1 MQDAARKILRQFWGY
16 DDFRPFQYE
25 IIQSVLSG
33 RDTLALLP
41 TGGGKSL
48 TFQVPALMMEGLTLV
63 VSPLIAL
70 MNDQVAQLKKRG
82 VKSDCL
88 HSGLHRREIERL
100 LDNAAFGDTKL
111 LYISP
116 ERLQSK
122 DFLMRM
128 PQLPVS
134 LLVVDEAHCISMW
147 GYDFRPAYLS
157 IAEVRSELKKCP
169 CIALTASATAEV
181 QTDIVKRLQLK
192 DPVVVQGQF
201 TRPNLKFGVLHT
213 EDKSQRA
220 FKLLHQEK
228 GSAIVYAR
236 TRRMCRELAG
246 FFAKK
251 GLSATYYHAGLDRVE
266 RVRRENAF
274 LQRDVRVMVATN
286 AFGMGIDKSD
296 VRMVIHHDLPDNL
309 ESYYQEAGRA
319 GRDGQEA
326 YALQLFHP
334 SDVLRLE
341 NQYEQ
346 SFPDLAAIRRIYRGL
361 GNYFKLAIGGGLGVT
376 YRFEL
381 EEFVKAFD
389 LSAVTVYNSL
399 KILEQSGWIHL
410 AESVFEPS
418 KVQFLVEKDTLY
430 DYQLRNKARDP
441 IIRALLRLYQ
451 GILADLVPVRESQ
464 LASFLHIDI
473 TKVKASLKEMHAD
486 GVLEYIEQSDSGQL
500 TMLRER
506 VSHENLL
513 IDTEL
518 LSFRKER
525 YRKGI
530 DALISYVH
538 GGVCRQRF
546 ILEYF
551 DVPVQDDCGVC
562 DYCAMQ
568 NRIRKIEGESIELI
582 TEKVLKTLTSDPQ
595 RISGITRQ
603 LDEYPQSLIH
613 QILQLLLMEEKVIK
627 TDDQIQLAQ

>member
-1 MQDAARKILRQFWGY
+1 MQDAARKILRQYWGY
-16 DDFRPFQYE
+16 DDFRPFQFE
-25 IIQSVLSG
+25 IIESVLSG
-33 RDTLALLP
+33 HDTLALLP

-82 VKSDCL
+82 VKADCL

-122 DFLMRM
+122 DFRMRL
-128 PQLPVS
+128 PQLNVS
-134 LLVVDEAHCISMW
+134 SLVVDEAHCISMW

-157 IAEVRSELKKCP
+157 IAEVRAELKKCP
-169 CIALTASATAEV
+169 CIALTASATSEV
-181 QTDIVKRLQLK
+181 QTDIVKRLELQK
-192 DPVVVQGQF
+192 PAVVQGQF

-213 EDKSQRA
+213 EDKLQRA
-220 FKLLHQEK
+220 FKLLYRQK

-236 TRRMCRELAG
+236 TRRMCRELAV
-246 FFAKK
+246 FFAKQ
-251 GLSATYYHAGLDRVE
+251 GLSATYYHAGLDRNE
-266 RVRRENAF
+266 RVKRENAF
-274 LQRDVRVMVATN
+274 LHREVRIMVATN
-286 AFGMGIDKSD
+286 AFGMGIDKAD

-319 GRDGQEA
+319 GRDGEEA
-326 YALQLFHP
+326 YALLLFHQ

-346 SFPDLAAIRRIYRGL
+346 SFPQLEVIRRIYRGL

-381 EEFVKAFD
+381 EDFTKAFD
-389 LSAVTVYNSL
+389 LSAVTVYNAL

-418 KVQFLVEKDTLY
+418 KVQFLVEKDILY
-430 DYQLRNKARDP
+430 DYQLRNRGRDP

-451 GILADLVPVRESQ
+451 GILADFVPIRESQ
-464 LASFLHIDI
+464 LASFLHCDVNKI
-473 TKVKASLKEMHAD
+473 KVSLKEMHAD
-486 GVLEYIEQSDSGQL
+486 GVLEYIEQCDSGQL

-518 LSFRKER
+518 LAFRKER

-530 DALISYVH
+530 DALIQYVH
-538 GGVCRQRF
+538 GGICRQRF

-551 DVPVQDDCGVC
+551 DVPVERDCGVC
-562 DYCAMQ
+562 DQCAMQ
-568 NRIRKIEGESIELI
+568 RRMRKVENESIEDI
-582 TEKVLKTLTSDPQ
+582 TEKVLSTLTSDPQ
-595 RISGITRQ
+595 RISRITEQ
-603 LDEYPQSLIH
+603 LEDYPRPLIQ

>member
-1 MQDAARKILRQFWGY
+1 MQEAARKILHRYWGY
-16 DDFRPFQYE
+16 NDFRPFQFE
-25 IIQSVLSG
+25 IIKSVLSG

-48 TFQVPALMMEGLTLV
+48 TFQVPALMLEGLTLV
-63 VSPLIAL
+63 ISPLIAL

-82 VKSDCL
+82 VKADCL

-100 LDNAAFGDTKL
+100 LDNAAFGNTKL

-147 GYDFRPAYLS
+147 GYDFRPSYLS
-157 IAEVRSELKKCP
+157 IAEVRSELNECP
-169 CIALTASATAEV
+169 CIALTASATSEV
-181 QTDIVKRLQLK
+181 QIDIVKRLKLN
-192 DPVVVQGQF
+192 DLVVVQGQF
-201 TRPNLKFGVLHT
+201 TRPNLKFGVLNT
-213 EDKSQRA
+213 EDKAQRA
-220 FKLLHQEK
+220 LKLLHREE

-246 FFAKK
+246 FFVKN
-251 GLSATYYHAGLDRVE
+251 GLSATYYHAGLDRIE
-266 RVRRENAF
+266 RVTRENAF
-274 LQRDVRVMVATN
+274 LQRETRVMVATN

-319 GRDGQEA
+319 GRDGEEA
-326 YALQLFHP
+326 YALMLFHQ
-334 SDVLRLE
+334 SDILRLE

-346 SFPDLAAIRRIYRGL
+346 SFPDLTVIRRIYRGL
-361 GNYFKLAIGGGLGVT
+361 GNYFKLAVGGGLGVT

-389 LSAVTVYNSL
+389 LSAVTVHNSL

-410 AESVFEPS
+410 AEGVFEPS

-430 DYQLRNKARDP
+430 DYQLRNKSRDP

-451 GILADLVPVRESQ
+451 GILTDLVPVRESQ
-464 LASFLHIDI
+464 LASFLHIDV
-473 TKVKASLKEMHAD
+473 TNVKASLKEMKAD
-486 GVLEYIEQSDSGQL
+486 GILEYIEQSDSGQL

-513 IDTEL
+513 IDTDL
-518 LSFRKER
+518 LQFRKER

-530 DALISYVH
+530 DALTQYVH

-551 DVPVQDDCGVC
+551 DVPVEKDCGVC
-562 DYCAMQ
+562 DHCAMQ
-568 NRIRKIEGESIELI
+568 RRIQRMQGESIEKI
-582 TEKVLKTLTSDPQ
+582 TEKVLNTLSPDPQ
-595 RISGITRQ
+595 RISRITQQ
-603 LDEYPQSLIH
+603 LDEYPQSLIQ

-627 TDDQIQLAQ
+627 TDDQIRLAQ